1 MSARSLFL
9 LAPIAVDML
18 SPAGRCNRKGFLSV
32 ATVLL
37 GTQIGTA
44 SLMFASGA
52 AHEGPLG
59 MMLNTVFLWLGIA
72 ATSKRLHDIDRS
84 AWSILGAAFALVAW
98 TVVLGIALILV
109 LGTEALEP
117 GGPGYWASLAGIMAP
132 LLGLTL
138 WLHFAQ
144 GTAGANR
151 FGDEPS
157 ELGFSMPAKR
167 PSSVLADFENE
178 PASA

>member
-1 MSARSLFL
+1 MSARSLHS
-9 LAPIAVDML
+9 LAPIALDML

-32 ATVLL
+32 AMVLL
-37 GTQIGTA
+37 ATQAGA
-44 SLMFASGA
+44 AALMFASGA

-59 MMLNTVFLWLGIA
+59 GLLNAAFLWLGIA
-72 ATSKRLHDIDRS
+72 ATSKRLHDIGRS
-84 AWSILGAAFALVAW
+84 AWSILWAAFALVGW
-98 TVVLGIALILV
+98 TVVLGITLIFV
-109 LGTEALEP
+109 FGTEALEP
-117 GGPGYWASLAGIMAP
+117 GGPGYWACLAGLMAP

-138 WLHFAQ
+138 WLHFAH
-144 GTAGANR
+144 GTAGSNR